1 MDQKIIENAKLWGK
15 DPYFSEADRAEIT
28 KLIDGLPG
36 TELELTERFYRDL
49 EFGTGGLRA
58 PMGMGQ
64 NRMNKYN
71 VRRATQ
77 ALANAMKAHAEGSAN
92 LSAVIS
98 YDSRNHSREFALEA
112 AGVFAA
118 NNIKAWVF
126 KALTPTPM
134 LSFAVRYYKSQGGI
148 MITASHNP
156 PIYNGYKAFWNDGAQ
171 VVPPIDKEIISAYN
185 GLTDW
190 NKIQY
195 IPFEEAQKK
204 GLADWVE
211 TKVDDAFFEVIEK
224 KVIQNPEMCKTDGSK
239 LSVVYTALHGT
250 GQVPCA
256 EIASRLGFSNFYSI
270 PEQAIPDGQFSTV
283 KSPNPEDPKALA
295 LAVDRM
301 LATNAD
307 IVCGT
312 DPDCDRLGVVINDH
326 GKAAYINGNQIAAL
340 MLYYIFKSKKEK
352 GTLPA
357 KPLVLKSIVTSPI
370 QNAIVEHFGGTVE
383 DTLTGFKWMAAR
395 IQEHEKN
402 NSPYEFIFAS
412 EESFGYMPHSACRD
426 KDGVGSVALFS
437 EIALHYKLK
446 GMNLVEALNEIYKEF
461 GFFYE
466 SLVSLDY
473 EGIPGAQKIGR
484 IMDHFRKYG
493 EASFA
498 GETIVSSSDYESS
511 LDTETQSKATRK
523 IDLPKSNVLSFTF
536 ESGNRLFLR
545 PSGTEPKIKFYTM
558 VRETEGDLTAKK
570 ANALKKVKNIEDK
583 IKEVC
588 EKI

>member
-1 MDQKIIENAKLWGK
+1 MDQKIIDNAKLWGK
-15 DPYFSEADRAEIT
+15 NPYFSEADRAEIN
-28 KLIDGLPG
+28 KLIEGLPG
-36 TELELTERFYRDL
+36 TEVELNERFYRDL

-77 ALANAMKAHAEGSAN
+77 ALANTMKAHAGD
-92 LSAVIS
+92 LKKMSAVIS
-98 YDSRNHSREFALEA
+98 YDSRNSSKDFALEA

-118 NNIKAWVF
+118 NNIKAYVF

-134 LSFAVRYYKSQGGI
+134 LSFAVRHYGSQGGI

-195 IPFEEAQKK
+195 MTFDEAEKK
-204 GLADWVE
+204 GLAAWTDDY
-211 TKVDDAFFEVIEK
+211 VDDEFFKVIEK
-224 KVIQNPEMCKTDGSK
+224 KVIQNPEMCLKDGAK

-250 GQVPCA
+250 GQVPC
-256 EIASRLGFSNFYSI
+256 EVIAKRLGFTNFYSI
-270 PEQAIPDGQFSTV
+270 PEQAKPDGQFSTV

-295 LAVDRM
+295 MAVDRM
-301 LATNAD
+301 LSTNAD
-307 IVCGT
+307 LVCGT
-312 DPDCDRLGVVINDH
+312 DPDCDRLGIAVNDH
-326 GKAAYINGNQIAAL
+326 GKAAFVNGNQIAAL
-340 MLYYIFKSKKEK
+340 MLHYIFSSKKQK

-383 DTLTGFKWMAAR
+383 DTLTGFKWMAAK
-395 IQEHEKN
+395 IKEHEVK

-412 EESFGYMPHSACRD
+412 EESFGYMPHASSRD
-426 KDGVGSVALFS
+426 KDGVSSVALIS
-437 EIALHYKLK
+437 EIALHHKLRGK
-446 GMNLVEALNEIYKEF
+446 NLIEALDEIYEEF

-473 EGIPGAQKIGR
+473 EGIQGSQKIAR
-484 IMDHFRKYG
+484 IMDHFRQYP
-493 EASFA
+493 EAQFA
-498 GETIVSSSDYESS
+498 GEAISAKEDYE
-511 LDTETQSKATRK
+511 KGVN
-523 IDLPKSNVLSFTF
+523 LPKSNVLSFSL
-536 ESGNRLFLR
+536 ESGNKFFLR

-558 VRETEGDLTAKK
+558 VRETNGDLATKK
-570 ANALKKVKNIEDK
+570 ANALKKVKIIEDK

-588 EKI
+588 EKA